1 MVNDRAQIYTIEGI
15 TAGVIML
22 VTAYLV
28 LSTTTLFTPGD
39 AHITDMQI
47 EQTGNDVLAVMD
59 TPDNLHDNQPNT
71 TTLSWLIQRNQPDL
85 FGQRFS
91 TALNSRPGTGSPDD
105 KIKYIATVFYRN
117 STLAEPNQ
125 IQSYYFNKSADM
137 TGRENSIRVTRL
149 VIVNNSAE
157 NDPISSVPLEQRR
170 QVVLLEVI
178 LWRG

>member
-1 MVNDRAQIYTIEGI
+1 MVNERAQIYTIEGI

-39 AHITDMQI
+39 VHITDMQL

-59 TPDNLHDNQPNT
+59 TPDNLHDSQPNT
-71 TTLSWLIQRNQPDL
+71 TTLSWFIQQNQTLL
-85 FGQRFS
+85 FGERFNS
-91 TALNSRPGTGSPDD
+91 ALNSRSGSGSPD

-117 STLAEPNQ
+117 ETPPES
-125 IQSYYFNKSADM
+125 IQSYSFNKSANM

-149 VIVNNSAE
+149 VVLNNSDD
-157 NDPISSVPLEQRR
+157 NNPVTTVPLDHRR
-170 QVVLLEVI
+170 QAVLFEVI

>member
-1 MVNDRAQIYTIEGI
+1 VVNERAQIYTIEGI

-39 AHITDMQI
+39 AHITDMQL

-59 TPDNLHDNQPNT
+59 TPDNLHDNLPNT
-71 TTLSWLIQRNQPDL
+71 TTLSWFIQQNQTLL
-85 FGQRFS
+85 FGERFNN
-91 TALNSRPGTGSPDD
+91 ALNSRAGPSSPD
-105 KIKYIATVFYRN
+105 KINYIATVFYRN
-117 STLAEPNQ
+117 TTPPDS
-125 IQSYYFNKSADM
+125 IQSYPFNKSADL

-149 VIVNNSAE
+149 VILNNTDDNNPVA
-157 NDPISSVPLEQRR
+157 SVPLDHRR
-170 QVVLLEVI
+170 QAVLVEVI